1 MVNFDPN
8 QQRIPINFLLFGDD
22 LYEGTEAFQLV
33 SEGTPEFS
41 GPTVLSPSTF
51 IIIEDNDGKR
61 NFINLLCM
69 QSMHRRYTVVV
80 LCVCVC
86 LFVCPILISRTP
98 ALVIKI
104 KVLTCNT

>member
-8 QQRIPINFLLFGDD
+8 QQRIPINFFLIDDD

-33 SEGTPEFS
+33 SSQLEGTPEFS

-61 NFINLLCM
+61 NFNLLCM

-80 LCVCVC
+80 LCVCLSVC
-86 LFVCPILISRTP
+86 LSHPNLKNTSSS
-98 ALVIKI
+98 